1 MKLSIL
7 SVCLL
12 AFLFTFSTQTFATTF
27 TVNLTTDQ
35 FDFFIGDGTCDVDQ
49 VTAGSQCTL
58 RAAIQEINQTSAL
71 DVDNINFAIAGTG
84 LQTIQL
90 NNGLPTITKPVV
102 IDGYSQPGASP
113 NTLPIGNNAV
123 FSIEIR
129 QNGSSVNT
137 FVISGG
143 NSTLKG
149 LLFNQG
155 GTSGGLGDGTMVTF
169 ITNGGNHIEGC
180 WFGLKPDGTATS
192 TRINTGINDFSSGN
206 VVGGLSSSVR
216 NVISNLSFAIN
227 STSSGGDRGSNSVIQ
242 NNYIGTDPSGTQV
255 RGIFGSVSIFGAIDV
270 GNSSIVGGADPSAR
284 NVIAGFGGTGIT
296 SSSSNSTIQN
306 NYIGVAVDGVTF
318 LSEGNIG
325 IQVFENYTS
334 NININATI
342 INNVIGRFRSSGIA
356 LGGATPNPGIA
367 GTVVRG
373 NSIGVINN
381 GSVAESGSR
390 GISIQGFNNVIGGIN
405 GLTTGSCT
413 GDCNIIANYNK
424 GIVVLVISNPPGNN
438 NQILGNSIY
447 SNTDLGIDLNNDGV
461 TPNDVGDPDT
471 GANDLQ
477 NFPFIDSVTSGS
489 TRVTGRFFSTANRTF
504 RLEFFNNP
512 TVDASG
518 YGEGQI
524 YIGAINVTTDAN
536 GRADFDNTFAYN
548 SPAGSFVTSTATDLT
563 TLNTSEF
570 SFAIQVQAG
579 PTAASVTVGGRVITS
594 RGRGIRN
601 VVVTMTD
608 LNGNTRTATS
618 SSSGYYRFTDVPAGE
633 TYIFTARGKRF
644 SFRQNSQVHSIVEDI
659 DDINFVASDQ
669 SVLSVN

>member
-27 TVNLTTDQ
+27 IVNLTTDQ

-129 QNGSSVNT
+129 QNGSVVRT

-143 NSTLKG
+143 SSTLRG
-149 LLFNQG
+149 LLLNQG
-155 GTSGGLGDGTMVTF
+155 TAGGSLFGEASMVTF

-180 WFGLKPDGTATS
+180 WFGLNPDGTATS
-192 TRINTGINDFSSGN
+192 SRIDTGILDLSSGN
-206 VVGGLSSSVR
+206 VVGGLSPSVR
-216 NVISNLSFAIN
+216 NVISNVVSGIRN
-227 STSSGGDRGSNSVIQ
+227 SSPSPGSNGRGTNQVIQ
-242 NNYIGTDPSGTQV
+242 NNYIGTDPSGTQA
-255 RGIFGSVSIFGAIDV
+255 RNIFGDAITV
-270 GNSSIVGGADPSAR
+270 GDSSLIGGADQNAR
-284 NVIAGFGGTGIT
+284 NIIAGFAGTGI
-296 SSSSNSTIQN
+296 SANGSGITIQN
-306 NYIGVAVDGVTF
+306 NYLGVAVDGATRLGGGGTGIAAANNN
-318 LSEGNIG
+318 LSVGN
-325 IQVFENYTS
+325 F
-334 NININATI
+334 
-342 INNVIGRFRSSGIA
+342 NNVIANNIIARFGIGIS
-356 LGGATPNPGIA
+356 LGGSGNS

-373 NSIGVINN
+373 NSIGVVSD
-381 GSVAESGSR
+381 GSPSQLSG
-390 GISIQGFNNVIGGIN
+390 GISVQSTFSSRNIIGGTN

-413 GDCNIIANYNK
+413 GDCNIITNFNK
-424 GIVVLVISNPPGNN
+424 GIVITNGTGH
-438 NQILGNSIY
+438 QILGNSIY
-447 SNTDLGIDLNNDGV
+447 SNTDLGIDLGNDGV

-477 NFPFIDSVTSGS
+477 NFAFIDTVTSGS

-570 SFAIQVQAG
+570 SFAIQVQA

-608 LNGNTRTATS
+608 SNGNTRTATS
-618 SSSGYYRFTDVPAGE
+618 SSFGYYRFTDVPAGE